1 MGDASASAQL
11 HGMTA
16 RAGVDHL
23 GFSSLYRG
31 EATIGCGRVV
41 DRGYVDRGRGVGAS
55 TRRNNNPTV
64 EAWCAQVLNG
74 VIFLLPHR
82 PLTLIL
88 ALFTLHSLSIQHIL
102 LYISQNDVLLLY
114 PFREG
119 EQYFQYDPVTHLAT
133 LQNDPAQAHLVSSA
147 TL

>member
-23 GFSSLYRG
+23 GFSALYRG

-64 EAWCAQVLNG
+64 EAWCTQVLSG
-74 VIFLLPHR
+74 ITFKIVYPEHTSSQPVR
-82 PLTLIL
+82 PITAIYALHT
-88 ALFTLHSLSIQHIL
+88 ALFIHHL
-102 LYISQNDVLLLY
+102 L
-114 PFREG
+114 
-119 EQYFQYDPVTHLAT
+119 
-133 LQNDPAQAHLVSSA
+133 
-147 TL
+147 

>member
-1 MGDASASAQL
+1 MPRIGDASASAQL

-23 GFSSLYRG
+23 GFEALYRG

-64 EAWCAQVLNG
+64 EAWCAQVLLNIALKTY
-74 VIFLLPHR
+74 V
-82 PLTLIL
+82 LTV
-88 ALFTLHSLSIQHIL
+88 FK
-102 LYISQNDVLLLY
+102 
-114 PFREG
+114 
-119 EQYFQYDPVTHLAT
+119 
-133 LQNDPAQAHLVSSA
+133 
-147 TL
+147 

>member
-23 GFSSLYRG
+23 GFSALYRG

-41 DRGYVDRGRGVGAS
+41 DRGYVDHGRGVRAS

-74 VIFLLPHR
+74 FP
-82 PLTLIL
+82 
-88 ALFTLHSLSIQHIL
+88 FTLSTKIL
-102 LYISQNDVLLLY
+102 YRMMCFSCIL
-114 PFREG
+114 FARESST
-119 EQYFQYDPVTHLAT
+119 FSTT
-133 LQNDPAQAHLVSSA
+133 L
-147 TL
+147 